1 MLTFASRSGRVPL
14 ALSLVAIGALAI
26 VTACSD
32 DPVAPKTARPLAAK
46 VAPIVADTYRVTTT
60 SGGMETGSLR
70 WAAKQ
75 MEYGGG
81 TILFDPSL
89 GGKTINLGDR
99 FEIYGRAEIVGPPK
113 GITISGNNTFRLMYV
128 TMLTME
134 NVTVMKGNGE
144 LGSAIEAGAAILR
157 NTTVQGN
164 SGQRSAIYVTGG
176 LELTN
181 STVSGN
187 TVGGPVIEYS
197 GGSELY
203 IDNSTIAFNTGSAA
217 LGRYSNPGWS
227 LSVVLHNAILANN
240 GRNCTDYAGF
250 VYSGTNIIDD
260 LSCAD
265 VGITPTNPQLL
276 PLAYNGGPNMTHAIA
291 HTSPALNTA
300 LNCDV
305 AVDQRYV
312 ARDAKCDIGAFE
324 FNDFTNV
331 TITIDPNVKV
341 DAANGRGLLTGTIKC
356 SRDETLKLALELHQ
370 DQKVG
375 KQVVDVHSA
384 ATPEVTCGP
393 TAKSWAQKMI
403 LTEGAWQTGAAKATA
418 QTYQVPEWVTPAS
431 AASAVKIAITRK

>member
-1 MLTFASRSGRVPL
+1 MLTFASRRGRVPL
-14 ALSLVAIGALAI
+14 ALNLIALGAFAVVA
-26 VTACSD
+26 ACND
-32 DPVAPKTARPLAAK
+32 DPVAPKTARPLTAR
-46 VAPIVADTYRVTTT
+46 VAPVVADTYRVTTT
-60 SGGMETGSLR
+60 SGGTEPGSLR

-81 TILFDPSL
+81 TTLVDPSL

-99 FEIYGRAEIVGPPK
+99 FEIYGRAEIIGPAK

-128 TMLTME
+128 RMLTME
-134 NVTVMKGNGE
+134 NVTLMKGNGE
-144 LGSAIEAGAAILR
+144 FGSAIEAGSAILR

-164 SGQRSAIYVTGG
+164 SGQSSAIYVSGG
-176 LELTN
+176 LELIN

-197 GGSELY
+197 GSAEVY

-217 LGRYSNPGWS
+217 LGRYGNPGWS

-240 GRNCTDYAGF
+240 GQNCTDYAGF

-265 VGITPTNPQLL
+265 VGITPTNPQLM

-291 HTSPALNTA
+291 HISPALNTGVT
-300 LNCDV
+300 CDV

-312 ARDAKCDIGAFE
+312 PRDAKCDVGAFE

-370 DQKVG
+370 EQKVG
-375 KQVVDVHSA
+375 KQIVDVHSA
-384 ATPEVTCGP
+384 ATPEVACGLTP
-393 TAKSWAQKMI
+393 KSWAQKMI
-403 LTEGAWQTGAAKATA
+403 LTDGAWLNGAAKATA
-418 QTYQVPEWVTPAS
+418 QTYQVPGWVTPAS
-431 AASAVKIAITRK
+431 AASAVKIAITRN